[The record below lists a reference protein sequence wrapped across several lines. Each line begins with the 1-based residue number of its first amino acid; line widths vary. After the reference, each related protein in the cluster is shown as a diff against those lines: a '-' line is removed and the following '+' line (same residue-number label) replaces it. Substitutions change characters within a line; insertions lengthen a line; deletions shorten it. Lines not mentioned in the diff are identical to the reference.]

1 MAQMSQRG
9 ASFTAVM
16 LALCLLALTG
26 QENQRDMVLRLMRT
40 SPDGVQII
48 DEGILGCAVTV
59 GVSKDEQNAGL
70 GLQVAATVAAM
81 KARAEVA
88 LYLAGVY
95 SGETVVDK
103 ASQVTKGGSIHS
115 AKVSRVIQSAARAR
129 FANGERVSF
138 ERVDEKTIRVIY
150 AWGLSNI
157 KEEFPDSDSRDVVK
171 NILERTLASN
181 EFPSPDIRVV
191 QLPNSREALLIVVKV
206 IAPTAIP
213 LDVVCAHP
221 IGESIDQSNNGK
233 PCLCVSHRRKVVEIK
248 CDSTVLGWIEK
259 GDVSCEKYLRRA
271 SSETIERIT
280 EGAKALETVLSSSSK
295 IQTSS
300 ASSEFK
306 GILGP
311 EWYQSRITESRVTPE
326 ASACAV
332 LVPIPNGSV
341 SSKNSP

>member
-1 MAQMSQRG
+1 MSQKG
-9 ASFTAVM
+9 AYFTSII
-16 LALCLLALTG
+16 LALCLLGLTD
-26 QENQRDMVLRLMRT
+26 QENQRDMVLRLMRA

-48 DEGILGCAVTV
+48 DEGVLGCAVTV
-59 GVSKDEQNAGL
+59 GVPKDEQNAGV

-95 SGETVVDK
+95 SGETVVNK
-103 ASQVTKGGSIHS
+103 ESQVTKGRTIHS
-115 AKVSRVIQSAARAR
+115 AKVSQVIQSAARAR

-150 AWGLSNI
+150 AWGLSNM
-157 KEEFPDSDSRDVVK
+157 KDEFLECDSKDAVK

-181 EFPSPDIRVV
+181 DFPSPDIRVV

-206 IAPTAIP
+206 IAPTVVS

-221 IGESIDQSNNGK
+221 IGESIEQSNNGK

-259 GDVSCEKYLRRA
+259 GDVSCAKYLRRA
-271 SSETIERIT
+271 SSKTIERIT
-280 EGAKALETVLSSSSK
+280 EGAKALETVLTSTSK
-295 IQTSS
+295 IQRSS
-300 ASSEFK
+300 ATSEFK
-306 GILGP
+306 GILGS
-311 EWYQSRITESRVTPE
+311 EWYQSRIMESRVTPE
-326 ASACAV
+326 AAACAV
-332 LVPIPNGSV
+332 LVPIPSGSER
-341 SSKNSP
+341 SKNSP